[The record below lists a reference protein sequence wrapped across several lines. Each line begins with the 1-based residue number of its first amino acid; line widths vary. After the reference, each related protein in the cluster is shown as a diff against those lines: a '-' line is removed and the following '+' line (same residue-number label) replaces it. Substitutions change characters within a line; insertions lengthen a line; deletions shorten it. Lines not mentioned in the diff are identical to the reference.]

1 MRQIDI
7 IKLYSLK
14 RCLIVE
20 DMPDV
25 RVAIANILRLF
36 GVQEIDVVA
45 NGDQAIEAC
54 NNTLYQ
60 LVLCDYNLGSG
71 KDGQQ
76 ILEELRFRN
85 RLYNTSIF
93 IMLTAETSREMV
105 LSALEYQPDDYV
117 AKPITQVVL
126 RQRLDRV
133 VLRHQ
138 ELYGIKQAIDDK
150 NYVLAEQLCQDKV
163 NEDTQY
169 RSACLHIQ
177 AEMNLRISNFN
188 RAEEIYNGVLA
199 KRSAPWAK
207 LGLGKTNL
215 MKKEYDE
222 AEKNLKAVI
231 ASDSRIVEAYDLLAD
246 TYIGKNDSHK
256 AQQIMQEAVD
266 VSPKSVTRQRRLAA
280 IAKLNNDNKVSLE
293 ANRQVIKAA
302 RNSCFESPDDYIL
315 LAKELTDLSSE
326 QDDQR
331 DSYVKESF
339 EVLQRLSKKDYFDAS
354 ADVQSNALRSRAL
367 VNQNKMKDAE
377 AYLEKAKQVYQ
388 KKNAE
393 MNESVGLEFAQ
404 SLIVNGDKNSA
415 DQVLVKLITRFPD
428 NKGLAAR
435 VDALSD
441 IPKSE
446 EGRKRVAEMTKAG
459 ITCYDNGHFS
469 DAIDI
474 FKDAVV
480 YFPGHVGLNLNLIQ
494 VIIAEVKKYG
504 NQAGLE
510 KVCRKALS
518 RISSIDDKHSQYARY
533 TYLSGQV
540 DDLFRLDLDGLD
552 IEL

>member
-25 RVAIANILRLF
+25 RVAIAGILRLF

-54 NNTLYQ
+54 ESTLYQ

-105 LSALEYQPDDYV
+105 LGALENQPDDYV

-133 VLRHQ
+133 ILRHQ

-150 NYVLAEQLCQDKV
+150 NYVLAEQLCQDKL
-163 NEDTQY
+163 NQDTHY

-177 AEMNLRISNFN
+177 AEMNVRLLNFQ
-188 RAEEIYNGVLA
+188 RAEDIYNAVLE
-199 KRSAPWAK
+199 KRFALWAK
-207 LGLGKTNL
+207 LGLGKTKL
-215 MKKEYDE
+215 LQKEFE
-222 AEKNLKAVI
+222 QAEKHLKSVI
-231 ASDSRIVEAYDLLAD
+231 AADSRIVEAYDLLAD
-246 TYIGKNDSHK
+246 TYSGQQDFLK
-256 AQQIMQEAVD
+256 AQQIMQDAAD
-266 VSPKSVTRQRRLAA
+266 ISPKSVLRQRRLAA
-280 IAKLNNDNKVSLE
+280 IAKLNSDSKACLE

-302 RNSCFESPDDYIL
+302 RNSCFESPDDY
-315 LAKELTDLSSE
+315 LALARELTDLSGE

-339 EVLQRLSKKDYFDAS
+339 EVLQRLAKKEYFDSS
-354 ADVQSNALRSRAL
+354 ADVQANSLRSRSL
-367 VNQNKMKDAE
+367 MNQNRTKDAE
-377 AYLEKAKQVYQ
+377 SYLEKAKQVYQ

-393 MNESVGLEFAQ
+393 MDEKVGLEFAR
-404 SLIVNGDKNSA
+404 SLIASGDKNSA

-428 NKGLAAR
+428 NKELAAK
-435 VDALSD
+435 VDAMSD

-459 ITCYDNGHFS
+459 IAFYDKGEFAA
-469 DAIDI
+469 AIDV

-480 YFPGHVGLNLNLIQ
+480 YFPSHIGLNLNLVQ
-494 VIIAEVKKYG
+494 VIVAEVKKKG
-504 NQAGLE
+504 NQTGLE
-510 KVCRKALS
+510 KICRKALA
-518 RISSIDDKHSQYARY
+518 RISTINEKNSQYERY
-533 TYLSGQV
+533 KYLYAQV

>member
-14 RCLIVE
+14 RCLIIE

-25 RVAIANILRLF
+25 RVAIAGILRLF

-54 NNTLYQ
+54 ETTLYQ

-105 LSALEYQPDDYV
+105 LGALEYQPDDYV

-133 VLRHQ
+133 ILRHQ

-150 NYVLAEQLCQDKV
+150 NYVLADQLCQDKL
-163 NEDTQY
+163 NEDTHY
-169 RSACLHIQ
+169 RGACLHIQ
-177 AEMNLRISNFN
+177 AEMNLRLANFD
-188 RAEEIYNGVLA
+188 RAEEIYSGVLE
-199 KRSAPWAK
+199 KRLALWAK
-207 LGLGKTNL
+207 LGLGKTKL
-215 MKKEYDE
+215 LKKEYE
-222 AEKNLKAVI
+222 AAERNLKAVI
-231 ASDSRIVEAYDLLAD
+231 AVDSRVVEAYDLLAD
-246 TYIGKNDSHK
+246 TYIGQKDLHK
-256 AQQIMQEAVD
+256 AQQIMQAAAEI
-266 VSPKSVTRQRRLAA
+266 SPKSVMRQRRLAA
-280 IAKLNNDNKVSLE
+280 IAKLNSDSKVCLE
-293 ANRQVIKAA
+293 ANRQVIKSA
-302 RNSCFESPDDYIL
+302 RNSCFESPNDYIT
-315 LAKELTDLSSE
+315 LARELTDLSGE
-326 QDDQR
+326 QDGNR
-331 DSYVKESF
+331 DNYVKESF
-339 EVLQRLSKKDYFDAS
+339 EVLQRLAKKDYFDSS
-354 ADVQSNALRSRAL
+354 ADVQANALRSRSL
-367 VNQNKMKDAE
+367 MNQNKVKDAE
-377 AYLEKAKQVYQ
+377 SYLEKAKQLYQ

-393 MNESVGLEFAQ
+393 MDESVGLEFAR
-404 SLIVNGDKNSA
+404 SLIANGDKNSA

-428 NKGLAAR
+428 NRQLSAEI
-435 VDALSD
+435 DAMSD

-459 ITCYDNGHFS
+459 IAFYDKGDFAAAT
-469 DAIDI
+469 DV

-480 YFPGHVGLNLNLIQ
+480 YFPSHVGLNLNLIQ
-494 VIIAEVKKYG
+494 VVVAEVKKNG
-504 NQAGLE
+504 NQAGFE
-510 KVCRKALS
+510 KVCRKALV
-518 RISSIDDKHSQYARY
+518 RISSIDEKHSQYERY
-533 TYLSGQV
+533 KYLHSQV
-540 DDLFRLDLDGLD
+540 DDLFRLNLDGLD